1 VKARRAAM
9 KEAKDAGK
17 KGKELRDAVSSALK
31 LSDDQ
36 EKQMKE
42 VSTETRKLNGEVRGK
57 LATVLTADQLAKIK
71 KPAKG
76 AKKKKKKN
84 S

>member
-1 VKARRAAM
+1 M

-17 KGKELRDAVSSALK
+17 KGKELREAVSAALN
-31 LSDDQ
+31 LTDDQ
-36 EKQMKE
+36 EKQMKA
-42 VSTETRKLNGEVRGK
+42 VTGDIRKLNGEVVGK
-57 LATVLTADQLAKIK
+57 LEGVLTADQFAKIK

-76 AKKKKKKN
+76 KKNKKKN

>member
-1 VKARRAAM
+1 M

-17 KGKELRDAVSSALK
+17 KGKELRDAVAAALN
-31 LSDDQ
+31 LTDDQ

-42 VSTETRKLNGEVRGK
+42 VTGEIRKLNGEVIGK
-57 LATVLTADQLAKIK
+57 LEGVLTADQFAKIK

-76 AKKKKKKN
+76 KKSKKKN